1 MDFGIIHAM
10 EKISTAGNAPFF
22 LSRLLLC
29 AGVALA
35 AAMPS
40 MAKERAYDFRKRL
53 AVVHEADRRDT
64 SLKPSA
70 DEIELKDGMYI
81 VLPDAC
87 KGLLFRAAQ
96 DFQDYLAV
104 SMGVSSTIAEK
115 SKTPGGALAV
125 ELSINGDLPPRT
137 SEATTDAGGVRIAAT
152 DERAAQQAL
161 FHLEDLMNLRSAP
174 FLKKGVDRRRQ
185 LFSPRMTH
193 SGWGI
198 DVFPDAHLRQI
209 AHAGMDAVV
218 IFVKDIDKTAGA
230 VYQDIN
236 DVIRRAKSFG
246 LDTYLYS
253 YIRAFAH
260 PDDPGSREIFDSTYG
275 RVAGSYPEA
284 RGIVFVGES
293 CEFPTKDEH
302 ALSLSHRTPKPKGD
316 SRPYAGWY
324 PCRDYPDW
332 LKAVKSAVDRHSPG
346 MEIVFWTYN
355 WGYQPEGPRRDL
367 IRSLPKDVA
376 LQATFEMFE
385 PQVKRNGM
393 KAPSADYSLSFA
405 GPGRYFA
412 SEADEAHKLGLKLYT
427 MANAGGLTW
436 DFGTVPYQP
445 CPYQWNARYMAMRK
459 AHDRWGLC
467 GVMEC
472 HHYGWWPSFISEVE
486 KEALTEGGM
495 EFEALLKA
503 IAARDYGADNADAAC
518 AAWKLWSDAARDYV
532 ASNENQYGPFRI
544 GPAYPYNVGGK
555 DIRNADFPCPAY
567 AHFGI
572 HICRLNYLAS
582 SSSLTAGK
590 KDINVESH
598 TKELELLDGMLEAWD
613 KGASTFEGIAAR
625 EKGRRAAKARDMAR
639 LGRYFWRT
647 LQTAANVKRG
657 YLAENAGDRAGILK
671 YARAEYAN
679 AKAALE
685 LVEADSRLGWE
696 PSMEYTGGPEQ
707 IRWKLGLM
715 EKLYGADLR

>member
-1 MDFGIIHAM
+1 MNRKRKEAPMRIM
-10 EKISTAGNAPFF
+10 EHRLFF
-22 LSRLLLC
+22 LMTACLVFS
-29 AGVALA
+29 A
-35 AAMPS
+35 APS
-40 MAKERAYDFRKRL
+40 AVAKERSYDFRKRL
-53 AVVHEADRRDT
+53 CVVHEADRRDS
-64 SLKPSA
+64 SLRPAA
-70 DEIELKDGMYI
+70 DEVELKDGTLI
-81 VLPDAC
+81 VVPDGE

-104 SMGVSSTIAEK
+104 SMGVSSTIIEK
-115 SKTPGGALAV
+115 SKSSGAALTV
-125 ELSINGDLPPRT
+125 EVVLKPDLPPRT
-137 SEATTDAGGVRIAAT
+137 SEFTTDASGVRIVAS
-152 DERAAQQAL
+152 DKRAAQQAL

-174 FLKKGVDRRRQ
+174 FLKKGSDRRRQ

-230 VYQDIN
+230 DYQDIN
-236 DVIRRAKSFG
+236 DVIRRAKHFG

-253 YIRAFAH
+253 YIKAFAH
-260 PDDPGSREIFDSTYG
+260 PDDPGAKAIFDSTYG
-275 RVAGSYPEA
+275 RVAGNYPDA

-293 CEFPTKDEH
+293 CEFPTKDER
-302 ALSLSHRTPKPKGD
+302 ALPLSHGTPRPKGD
-316 SRPYAGWY
+316 SRPYAGWF

-332 LKAVKSAVDRHSPG
+332 LKAVKAAIDSHSPG
-346 MEIVFWTYN
+346 MEIVFWSYN
-355 WGYQPEGPRRDL
+355 WGRQAEGPRREL
-367 IRSLPKDVA
+367 IRALPRDVA

-405 GPGRYFA
+405 GPGRYFS

-445 CPYQWNARYMAMRK
+445 CPYQWNARYKAMRK
-459 AHDRWGLC
+459 ANVDWGLC

-472 HHYGWWPSFISEVE
+472 HHYGWWPSFISEIE

-495 EFEALLKA
+495 EFEVLLKA
-503 IAARDYGADNADAAC
+503 IAARDYGAANVDAAC

-532 ASNENQYGPFRI
+532 ASDENQYGPFRI

-555 DIRNADFPCPAY
+555 HINVADFPCPKY

-572 HICRLNYLAS
+572 RICRLNYL
-582 SSSLTAGK
+582 GMNYRPNEPDRK
-590 KDINVESH
+590 INVERH
-598 TKELELLDGMLEAWD
+598 MMELPLLEGMAEAWGR
-613 KGASTFEGIAAR
+613 GASTFEAIAAK
-625 EKGRRAAKARDMAR
+625 EKGRRAEKAREMAR

-647 LQTAANVKRG
+647 IQTAMNVKRG
-657 YLAENAGDRAGILK
+657 YLAEAAGDRAGIVG

-685 LVEADSRLGWE
+685 LVEEDSRLGWE

-715 EKLYGADLR
+715 EKVYGNELSKH

>member
-1 MDFGIIHAM
+1 MSF
-10 EKISTAGNAPFF
+10 EKN
-22 LSRLLLC
+22 C
-29 AGVALA
+29 AGIFGW
-35 AAMPS
+35 MPLLVCAGAVLS
-40 MAKERAYDFRKRL
+40 SPSVKAERSYDFRKRL
-53 AVVHEADRRDT
+53 AVVHEEARRDA
-64 SLKPSA
+64 SLKPAA
-70 DEIELKDGMYI
+70 DEVELADGMLI
-81 VLPDAC
+81 TVPNGE

-104 SMGVSSTIAEK
+104 SMGVSATIVEK
-115 SKTPGGALAV
+115 GKAPSGKTAGIEISMRP
-125 ELSINGDLPPRT
+125 DLPSRT
-137 SEATTDAGGVRIAAT
+137 SEFKTDDSGVRIAAS
-152 DERAAQQAL
+152 DDRAAQQAL
-161 FHLEDLMNLRSAP
+161 FHLEDLMNLRLAP
-174 FLKKGVDRRRQ
+174 FLKKGTERRRQ

-218 IFVKDIDKTAGA
+218 VFVKDIDRTAGA
-230 VYQDIN
+230 NYQDVN
-236 DVIRRAKSFG
+236 DVIRRAKHFG

-253 YIRAFAH
+253 YIKAFAH
-260 PDDPGSREIFDSTYG
+260 PDDPGAKKIFDETYG
-275 RVAGSYPEA
+275 RVAGNYPEA

-293 CEFPTKDEH
+293 CEFPTKDER
-302 ALSLSHRTPKPKGD
+302 ALPLTHTQPKPKGD
-316 SRPYAGWY
+316 SRPYAGWF
-324 PCRDYPDW
+324 PCRDYPAW
-332 LKAVKSAVDRHSPG
+332 LRAVKAAIDARSPG

-355 WGYQPEGPRRDL
+355 WGYCQEGPRREL

-393 KAPSADYSLSFA
+393 SAPSADYSLSFA

-445 CPYQWNARYMAMRK
+445 CPYQWIARYKAMRK
-459 AHDRWGLC
+459 ANVDWGLC

-472 HHYGWWPSFISEVE
+472 HHYGWWPSFISEIE

-495 EFEALLKA
+495 DFETHLKA
-503 IAARDYGADNADAAC
+503 IAARDYGAANVDPVC
-518 AAWKLWSDAARDYV
+518 EAWKRWSDAARDYV

-555 DIRNADFPCPAY
+555 AIAREEFPCPSY

-572 HICRLNYLAS
+572 RICRLNYLAVS
-582 SSSLTAGK
+582 SYRDAGWRSL
-590 KDINVESH
+590 DVERH
-598 TKELELLDGMLEAWD
+598 EKELQLLEDMATAWSA
-613 KGASTFEGIAAR
+613 GAEVFESIAAR
-625 EKGRRAAKARDMAR
+625 ETGRRAAKAWDMAR

-647 LQTAANVKRG
+647 ILTAINVKRG
-657 YLAENAGDRAGILK
+657 YIAESRKDDAEVLK
-671 YARAEYAN
+671 WARAEYAN
-679 AKAALE
+679 AKEALS

-696 PSMEYTGGPEQ
+696 PSMEYSGGPVQ
-707 IRWKLGLM
+707 IRWKLERM
-715 EKLYGADLR
+715 EKLYGVDRLK

>member
-1 MDFGIIHAM
+1 M
-10 EKISTAGNAPFF
+10 
-22 LSRLLLC
+22 
-29 AGVALA
+29 
-35 AAMPS
+35 
-40 MAKERAYDFRKRL
+40 
-53 AVVHEADRRDT
+53 
-64 SLKPSA
+64 
-70 DEIELKDGMYI
+70 
-81 VLPDAC
+81 
-87 KGLLFRAAQ
+87 
-96 DFQDYLAV
+96 
-104 SMGVSSTIAEK
+104 
-115 SKTPGGALAV
+115 
-125 ELSINGDLPPRT
+125 
-137 SEATTDAGGVRIAAT
+137 
-152 DERAAQQAL
+152 
-161 FHLEDLMNLRSAP
+161 
-174 FLKKGVDRRRQ
+174 
-185 LFSPRMTH
+185 
-193 SGWGI
+193 
-198 DVFPDAHLRQI
+198 
-209 AHAGMDAVV
+209 
-218 IFVKDIDKTAGA
+218 
-230 VYQDIN
+230 
-236 DVIRRAKSFG
+236 
-246 LDTYLYS
+246 
-253 YIRAFAH
+253 
-260 PDDPGSREIFDSTYG
+260 
-275 RVAGSYPEA
+275 AGSYPEA